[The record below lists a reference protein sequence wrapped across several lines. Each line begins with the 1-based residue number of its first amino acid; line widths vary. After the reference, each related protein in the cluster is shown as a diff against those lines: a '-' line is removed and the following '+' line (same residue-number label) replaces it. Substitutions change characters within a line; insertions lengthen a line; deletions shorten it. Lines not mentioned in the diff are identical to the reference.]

1 MFDFGGIEMFVKDLS
16 KDDRE
21 HLLNLIYLVAKV
33 DGDYADEEN
42 EVLERYRREMKLESL
57 KIISDNVTDMILYF
71 ADKDTRIKKIVLF
84 EVCSMVL
91 ADEQFVNR
99 EKVLVDTIR
108 SSFGFTLAQAN
119 ELFSLVLEQKK
130 LNEKILQVMNS

>member
-1 MFDFGGIEMFVKDLS
+1 MFVKDLS

>member
-1 MFDFGGIEMFVKDLS
+1 MVMFVKNLS

-21 HLLNLIYLVAKV
+21 HLLNLIYLVAKI

-42 EVLERYRREMKLESL
+42 EVLEKYRREMKLDEL
-57 KIISDNVTDMILYF
+57 KILSDNITDLIMYF
-71 ADKDTRIKKIVLF
+71 ADKETKLKKIVLF

-99 EKVLVDTIR
+99 EKVVVDTIR

-130 LNEKILQVMNS
+130 LNEKILEVMNAE

>member
-1 MFDFGGIEMFVKDLS
+1 MFVKNLS

-21 HLLNLIYLVAKV
+21 HLLNLIYLVAKI

-42 EVLERYRREMKLESL
+42 EVLEKYRREMKLDEL
-57 KIISDNVTDMILYF
+57 KILSDNITDLIMYF
-71 ADKDTRIKKIVLF
+71 ADKETKLKKIVLF

-99 EKVLVDTIR
+99 EKVIVDTIR

-130 LNEKILQVMNS
+130 LNEKILEVMNAQ

>member
-1 MFDFGGIEMFVKDLS
+1 MVMFVKNLS

-21 HLLNLIYLVAKV
+21 HLLNLIYLVAKI

-42 EVLERYRREMKLESL
+42 EVLEKYKREMKLDEL
-57 KIISDNVTDMILYF
+57 KIISDNITDLIMYF
-71 ADKDTRIKKIVLF
+71 ADKDTKLKKIVLF

-99 EKVLVDTIR
+99 EKVIVDTIR

-130 LNEKILQVMNS
+130 LNEKILEVMNAQ